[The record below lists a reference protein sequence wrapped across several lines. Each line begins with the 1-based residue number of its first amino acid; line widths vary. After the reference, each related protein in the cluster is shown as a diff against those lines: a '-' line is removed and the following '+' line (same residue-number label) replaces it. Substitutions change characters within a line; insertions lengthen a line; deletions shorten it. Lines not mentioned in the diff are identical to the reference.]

1 MADISVLA
9 RLFNGAMRNVDLTNN
24 TPVVLSIKVGGV
36 TNTELTKA
44 ILDKLVALQ
53 NGTDFADGTNAHTHD
68 GRYYTETELGAQ
80 TNDASGASKIGIDVT
95 PAFANF
101 TSGSN
106 VQSALEGIDSALA
119 TAGAVEFDD
128 ATFKVYDTTSPNN
141 GIKFDVSAVT
151 TADKTITFPDANVD
165 LGNIAS
171 QSTQIGNLVTLS
183 GVASNEPD
191 LGTFTG
197 VTIADDST
205 IKAALQALE
214 TSLELKESI
223 TVVGEIDTNVNDL
236 ITLSGVAENAT
247 HLGTFSGT
255 TIADSS
261 TVKSAIQSLE
271 SAIEGLPTPL
281 QYKGTYDANTD
292 SPALDNANTGKT
304 GWLYQVT
311 VAGSQDFGA
320 GSITFDIGDKV
331 VNNGTIWEKWD
342 MTDAVTSV
350 NGSAGAVTV
359 NAINELTGDVT
370 ASAASGSQS
379 KATTIATGAV
389 TGAKIANDTI
399 ENVNIKTTAGI
410 VESKLA
416 LDYSTSSL
424 NTAIGTKVTANS
436 AITAATKTKITYDV
450 KGLVT
455 AGADATTADI
465 ADSSNKRYV
474 TDADLVDIGNLS
486 GTNSGDQTITLTGDV
501 TGTGTGSFATTV
513 TLAPK
518 IQGSEIAGE
527 TFAATLFAVRLAKA
541 ADAGFVAGRVYKADI
556 DATSADNFYVM
567 GLAVAGASI
576 AGTLPAVKVGPITAT
591 AHGFATIG
599 APLFLSTSGA
609 LTLTAPTTANM
620 AVVRVGFVKDANTI
634 EVQIQVMG
642 IN

>member
-9 RLFNGAMRNVDLTNN
+9 RLLNGAMRNVDLTNN

-53 NGTDFADGTNAHTHD
+53 NGSDVDATYHTHD
-68 GRYYTETELGAQ
+68 GRYYTEAELGAQ
-80 TNDASGASKIGIDVT
+80 TNGASGASKIGIDVT

-101 TSGSN
+101 TSGSS

-119 TAGAVEFDD
+119 TAGGTSFSDAVFEIKDDGD
-128 ATFKVYDTTSPNN
+128 ATKKIAFQASGIATATTR
-141 GIKFDVSAVT
+141 
-151 TADKTITFPDANVD
+151 TIAMPDANVS
-165 LGNIAS
+165 LGDIALN
-171 QSTQIGNLVTLS
+171 STKIGNLNTLS
-183 GVASNEPD
+183 GVAANEPD
-191 LGTFTG
+191 LGAFTG
-197 VTIADDST
+197 ATIADDST

-223 TVVGEIDTNVNDL
+223 SVVGEIDTNVNDL

-271 SAIEGLPTPL
+271 SAIEGLPTPM
-281 QYKGTYDANTD
+281 QYKGVYNANTD
-292 SPALDNANTGKT
+292 SPALDNADTGKN
-304 GWLYQVT
+304 GWLYQVN

-350 NGSAGAVTV
+350 NSQSGAVTV

-399 ENVNIKTTAGI
+399 ENVNIKSTAAI
-410 VESKLA
+410 AESKLA
-416 LDYSTSSL
+416 LTYSTSSL
-424 NTAIGTKVTANS
+424 NTAIGTKLTANV
-436 AITAATKTKITYDV
+436 AITGATKTKITYDV
-450 KGLVT
+450 NGLVT

-474 TDADLVDIGNLS
+474 TDADLTDIGNLS
-486 GTNSGDQTITLTGDV
+486 GVNSGDQTITLTGDV
-501 TGTGTGSFATTV
+501 TGSGTGSFAATV
-513 TLAPK
+513 VRAPA
-518 IQGSEIAGE
+518 IQAAAEVAGE
-527 TFAATLFAVRLAKA
+527 AFSATTIYAVRYAQNA
-541 ADAGFVAGRVYKADI
+541 ETAGRLYKADL
-556 DATSADNFYVM
+556 DATSTDNFYAIGIMKTVGALSAADPM
-567 GLAVAGASI
+567 PNITKFGLVA
-576 AGTLPAVKVGPITAT
+576 LT
-591 AHGFATIG
+591 AHGFTVG
-599 APLFLSTSGA
+599 KPVYLSASGA
-609 LTLTAPTTANM
+609 LTSTAPSTANY
-620 AVVRVGFVKDANTI
+620 AVVKLGMVKDANTI
-634 EVQIQVMG
+634 DVNIQVMG
-642 IN
+642 VN